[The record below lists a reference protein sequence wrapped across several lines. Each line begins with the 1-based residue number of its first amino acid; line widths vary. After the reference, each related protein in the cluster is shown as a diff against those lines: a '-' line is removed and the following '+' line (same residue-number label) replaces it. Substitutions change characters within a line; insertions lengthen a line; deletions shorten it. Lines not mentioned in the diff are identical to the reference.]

1 MLKRLV
7 SAFRE
12 ATARGQQAAAPA
24 AAPTATIL
32 IADDDPLL
40 RDLLQVS
47 LSRQGYRV
55 IAVENGRLAVE
66 GVRRELPDAVILDGS
81 MPEMDG
87 FEALKQLRRTRQ
99 TEPIPVI
106 MLTSRDRQG
115 DVLAGFRY
123 GAQEYL
129 TKPVTIEEV
138 LNSLKTLLGRS
149 R

>member
-1 MLKRLV
+1 M
-7 SAFRE
+7 
-12 ATARGQQAAAPA
+12 
-24 AAPTATIL
+24 

-40 RDLLQVS
+40 RELLQAS

-55 IAVENGRLAVE
+55 IAVENGRLAVD
-66 GVRRELPDAVILDGS
+66 GARKVLPDAVILDGS

-99 TEPIPVI
+99 TAAIPDI
-106 MLTSRDRQG
+106 MLTMRDRHG
-115 DVLAGFRY
+115 DVLTGFRY

-138 LNSLKTLLGRS
+138 LNSLKTLLGRG

>member
-1 MLKRLV
+1 MLKQLI
-7 SAFRE
+7 SAFRV
-12 ATARGQQAAAPA
+12 AAAPEPEPA
-24 AAPTATIL
+24 AAGAAGTIL

-40 RDLLQVS
+40 RELLQAS

-55 IAVENGRLAVE
+55 IAVENGRLAVD
-66 GVRRELPDAVILDGS
+66 GARKVLPDAVILDGS

-87 FEALKQLRRTRQ
+87 FEALKQLRRTRE
-99 TEPIPVI
+99 TAGIPVI
-106 MLTSRDRQG
+106 MLTMRDRHG
-115 DVLAGFRY
+115 DVLTGFRY

-138 LNSLKTLLGRS
+138 LNSLQTLLGRG